1 MSKDVA
7 IVGAGYGGLSAA
19 IVLAKLGLRVTLVE
33 AEAKPGGALRS
44 YAREGVDCPVGVHYI
59 GSAAPGE
66 LLGDFLDVLEI
77 RATLRLRRLGA
88 SGVIDRFFFD
98 DEIFDL
104 PDTADKLEAAL
115 ATRFPEAPEAVAFVM
130 KICRYAMATLR
141 TGATGLGEPPLPM
154 TRTAAEVLA
163 EMNLPKR
170 LVDIL
175 ALQGFLLGVN
185 LSACPAAFLM
195 VATASLLMSAWEL
208 GCTGCEMADALTA
221 RALEAGV
228 TLIARDPVVAIEAR
242 ERRAAG
248 LVLESG
254 RRLSADTVVAAIHPK
269 TMVGLVTDGALPADY
284 RDGIARLGETG
295 GTLCVAALLDEQH
308 HPAQD
313 FNLFRVRGDASRSL
327 AGVYAQVRPSGVPG
341 KTRLTVL
348 VESDYAD
355 WARWHGTR
363 IGHRGPDYRAEKIRL
378 AERALRE
385 VEEITGPL
393 HEPRIIDVWTPL
405 SMRDWVGAPEGSTYG
420 VRHSSRDGLD
430 FLVLSR
436 PPLPGL
442 FLVGQN
448 AIAPGLLGVSMGV
461 LRVAASIAGR
471 QPLAELLARSRKV
484 AAPWG
489 CCSSPPTAW

>member
-7 IVGAGYGGLSAA
+7 IIGAGFGGLSTA

-44 YAREGVDCPVGVHYI
+44 YAREGVDCPVGVHYF

-66 LLGDFLDVLEI
+66 LLGDFLDALEI
-77 RATLRLRRLGA
+77 RPALKLRRLGK

-104 PDTADKLEAAL
+104 PDSAPKLEATL
-115 ATRFPEAPEAVAFVM
+115 AGRFPDAPAAVAFVM
-130 KICRYAMATLR
+130 KICHYAMASLR
-141 TGATGLGEPPLPM
+141 THATDLGEPPLPM
-154 TRTAAEVLA
+154 TRTAADVLA

-185 LSACPAAFLM
+185 LSVCPAAFLM
-195 VATASLLMSAWEL
+195 TATASLLMSAWEL

-221 RALEAGV
+221 RALAAGV
-228 TLIARDPVVAIEAR
+228 TLIARDPVTGILVR
-242 ERRAAG
+242 DRRAAG
-248 LVLESG
+248 LGLASG
-254 RRLSADTVVAAIHPK
+254 RTITADTVVAAIHPK
-269 TMVGLVTDGALPADY
+269 TMVGLAPADAFPTAY
-284 RDGIARLGETG
+284 RDGIRRLQETG
-295 GTLCVAALLDEQH
+295 GTLCVAALLDARH

-313 FNLFRVRGDASRSL
+313 FNLFRVRGDASRAL
-327 AGVYAQVRPSGVPG
+327 EGVYAQVRDSGIPG
-341 KTRLTVL
+341 RTRLTVL
-348 VESDYAD
+348 VESSYAE
-355 WARWHGTR
+355 WAPWHDTR
-363 IGHRGPDYRAEKIRL
+363 IGQRGPAYRVEKIRR
-378 AERALRE
+378 AQQALRD

-393 HEPRIIDVWTPL
+393 HDPHIIDVWTPL
-405 SMRDWVGAPEGSTYG
+405 TMRDWVGAPEGATYG
-420 VRHSSRDGLD
+420 VRHSPRDGLD

-471 QPLAELLARSRKV
+471 PAVAELMSRTREQAV
-484 AAPWG
+484 P
-489 CCSSPPTAW
+489 